1 MNQTPEA
8 GSEPTA
14 NASSI
19 HDKSLDD
26 MPLDRDASK
35 KMTIPVI
42 EEQVQI
48 DKKVVESGSVRITN
62 VVSEQEVPVDI
73 PLIQEEHDIQR
84 IPVNQYV
91 ETLPPPV
98 RYEGDTM
105 IIPVVREVLVVE
117 KRLLLVE
124 ELHVTKSQ
132 VQKQETQY
140 ITLRKEEVIVERL
153 APDQAGEQPV

>member
-1 MNQTPEA
+1 MNQTPNV
-8 GSEPTA
+8 GPEPTA
-14 NASSI
+14 NESPFNDEPA
-19 HDKSLDD
+19 
-26 MPLDRDASK
+26 DRNTAK
-35 KMTIPVI
+35 NITIPVI

-48 DKKVVESGSVRITN
+48 DKKVVESGGVRITK

-73 PLIQEEHDIQR
+73 PLIHEEHDIQR
-84 IPVNQYV
+84 IPINQYV
-91 ETLPPPV
+91 ETLPPPI

-105 IIPVVREVLVVE
+105 IIPVMREVLVVE

-132 VQKQETQY
+132 VHKQETQH

-153 APDQAGEQPV
+153 APNPTGDQPV